1 MDYAANLALFLLDKT
16 GTIFGIWNGRLTAS
30 EQRNLFGRFVGKG
43 KIIIDGER
51 KTICNRVKVCF
62 GWTTMTA
69 ISLPGERCNAG

>member
-62 GWTTMTA
+62 GLDYDDRNITA
-69 ISLPGERCNAG
+69 WRAL